1 MTARIIHINHAPPSR
16 WGQIKGARIELSP
29 ADLVTPVE
37 PAKKARR
44 AA

>member
-1 MTARIIHINHAPPSR
+1 MTRDMTCMREVAR
-16 WGQIKGARIELSP
+16 P

-37 PAKKARR
+37 PVKKARR